1 MSLPGPVREAVRFA
15 LARLHPGAEITAVA
29 PVGGGCIN
37 NGARIDTSAGR
48 RFFLKWNPSAPAGM
62 FDAEM
67 DGLRALRAAASATD
81 DAASDAAGTDVVATD
96 ARASDGDSG
105 VEPLRVP
112 EPYEAGGGGGTPDWL
127 LMEWIGA
134 GPATTGSDERLG
146 RGLALL
152 HDADVSAAPAVAP
165 PPAPGSPTGSWERT
179 PFGWHADNWIGSL
192 PQSNTEHASWPDFW
206 RTERIEPQLRSA
218 REKGHL
224 TGPLW
229 DDLLDRIPAAL
240 DGVETPALLHG
251 DLWSGNAYVAEDGA
265 PVIVDPAVYR
275 GDAEV
280 DLAMTELFGGFGA
293 RFYDAYRETRGV
305 TDEYAS
311 HRRDLYQLYYL
322 LVHVN
327 LFGSGYVA
335 GSRRAAER
343 VLAAVG

>member
-1 MSLPGPVREAVRFA
+1 MTLPGSVREGVRSA
-15 LARLHPGAEITAVA
+15 LGRLHPGGEITAVA
-29 PVGGGCIN
+29 SVGGGCIN
-37 NGARIDTSAGR
+37 NGARIDTSVGR

-67 DGLRALRAAASATD
+67 DGLRALRAAAA
-81 DAASDAAGTDVVATD
+81 DALDGAPGTEV
-96 ARASDGDSG
+96 
-105 VEPLRVP
+105 LRVP
-112 EPYEAGGGGGTPDWL
+112 EPYEAGGGDGTPDWL
-127 LMEWIGA
+127 LMEWVGA
-134 GPATTGSDERLG
+134 GPATSDSGERLG

-152 HDADVSAAPAVAP
+152 HDAVVSTPPAVAP
-165 PPAPGSPTGSWERT
+165 PPAPSSPAAASERT

-192 PQSNTEHASWPDFW
+192 PQSNTEHAGWPDFW

-224 TGPLW
+224 TGTLM
-229 DDLLDRIPAAL
+229 DDLLDRVPAAVN
-240 DGVETPALLHG
+240 GVDTPALLHG

-293 RFYDAYRETRGV
+293 RFYDSYRETRGIS
-305 TDEYAS
+305 DEYSS

-327 LFGSGYVA
+327 LFGGGYVA